1 MIVVFNLIAL
11 LGVLSALAAITAIGN
26 WLVERAHPP
35 KGRIIEVDGGR
46 LHVDDL
52 GDRGGDV
59 ALVLVHGASG
69 NMEDMRLALADALS
83 ARWRVILIDRPG
95 RGWSARGAAPDAS
108 SPQRQADIV
117 AQALAKIGVKRAIVV
132 GHSWGGAL
140 ATAFAIRHPAMT
152 AGLVLLAPTSH
163 PWKGGVS
170 WYYTLAT
177 APVLGPVF
185 VHTLLSPIGALLVE
199 GAAASVFHPQT
210 PPENYV
216 KRSAT
221 WLVLR
226 PSAFM
231 ANARDVTDLKD
242 NLDRLVPLYPKI
254 AAPTVILTGDRDT
267 AVSNDIHSA
276 ALVQAIPDAR
286 LEMLPGVG
294 HMPHHA
300 RLDRVVA
307 AIEEIMQKNRSPAS
321 AAN

>member
-1 MIVVFNLIAL
+1 MIVLFNLIAL
-11 LGVLSALAAITAIGN
+11 LAVLSALAAITAVGS

-35 KGRIIEVDGGR
+35 KGRLVEVDGGR

-52 GDRGGDV
+52 GGREGDV
-59 ALVLVHGASG
+59 AVVLVHGASG

-95 RGWSARGAAPDAS
+95 RGWSARGAAPNVS

-177 APVLGPVF
+177 VPVLGPVF
-185 VHTLLSPIGALLVE
+185 VHTMLAPLGALLVE
-199 GAAASVFHPQT
+199 SAAALVFQPQT
-210 PPENYV
+210 PPDNYV

-226 PSAFM
+226 PAAFI
-231 ANARDVTDLKD
+231 ANARDVADLKG

-267 AVSNDIHSA
+267 AVSSDIHSA
-276 ALVQAIPDAR
+276 ALVQAIPEAR

-300 RLDRVVA
+300 RPDRVVA
-307 AIEEIMQKNRSPAS
+307 AVEEIMQKSRSPVKAE
-321 AAN
+321 N